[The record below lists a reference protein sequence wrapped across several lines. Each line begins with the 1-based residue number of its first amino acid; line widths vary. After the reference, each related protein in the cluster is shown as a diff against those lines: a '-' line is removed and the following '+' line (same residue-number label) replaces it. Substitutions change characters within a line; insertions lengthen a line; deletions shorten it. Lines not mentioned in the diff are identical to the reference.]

1 VSEQE
6 QQNKRTIERLYEEV
20 VNQGRLEVLDE
31 ICQPDHVEH
40 NPFPD
45 QLQGREGLKQRASM
59 VRAAFNP
66 IFTLDH
72 VIAEGDKVAVM
83 WTNTGTDSA
92 GWMGNPP
99 SGKTV
104 TIQGVDIHLF
114 RDGRLAEHWDV
125 VDVYGQ
131 LVQIGAIPAPGAG
144 VGSREMILVAGGTG
158 MLGTKVVGLL
168 RQRQLE
174 VRVLTRD
181 RSRAADLATVGVDI
195 VEGDVRDPA
204 TVQGA
209 VDGATTVV
217 SAIHGFAGPN
227 NNGSPATIDR
237 DGNHNL
243 IRAAIEAGAEHLVLL
258 SVWDASPD
266 HPMDLMRM
274 KHAAEEEL
282 KSQRP
287 GLDDHPSGAVHGA
300 VV

>member
-1 VSEQE
+1 MSEQE

-131 LVQIGAIPAPGAG
+131 LLQ
-144 VGSREMILVAGGTG
+144 L
-158 MLGTKVVGLL
+158 GLL
-168 RQRQLE
+168 PQPGS
-174 VRVLTRD
+174 V
-181 RSRAADLATVGVDI
+181 
-195 VEGDVRDPA
+195 PA
-204 TVQGA
+204 
-209 VDGATTVV
+209 
-217 SAIHGFAGPN
+217 
-227 NNGSPATIDR
+227 
-237 DGNHNL
+237 
-243 IRAAIEAGAEHLVLL
+243 
-258 SVWDASPD
+258 
-266 HPMDLMRM
+266 
-274 KHAAEEEL
+274 
-282 KSQRP
+282 
-287 GLDDHPSGAVHGA
+287 
-300 VV
+300 